1 MSFLIYKMVFSKEI
15 KGFNSVAGICNGLSA
30 EELYRSFKRKYKGID
45 FSDVSI
51 AMSDG
56 MPYIDEQ
63 YYIPRPA
70 AIIRGLRLLNITNQK
85 ALRTISYIELTNLE
99 NYFTGTYDYV
109 EATKKNFG
117 SFKKTEDGTFFTFA
131 QDSGLYIIF
140 NCNSGVVSN
149 QFKSFLSQ
157 FILEQFNTDV
167 YITEHSANDYLLNVI
182 ANEKTEYRISLSSI
196 FTDVSDEILR
206 SVCANASYIVTEKQL
221 QGDSCKVCYLKSGAV
236 ITDTGIKLYDK
247 NHQPCC
253 ISIGCRREE

>member
-1 MSFLIYKMVFSKEI
+1 MVSHGSIRLPAVRAFCSLLIHDTRLLF
-15 KGFNSVAGICNGLSA
+15 
-30 EELYRSFKRKYKGID
+30 ID
-45 FSDVSI
+45 KWALGGGKLIV
-51 AMSDG
+51 
-56 MPYIDEQ
+56 
-63 YYIPRPA
+63 IPRTEH
-70 AIIRGLRLLNITNQK
+70 G
-85 ALRTISYIELTNLE
+85 RTHGCVPIQ
-99 NYFTGTYDYV
+99 
-109 EATKKNFG
+109 
-117 SFKKTEDGTFFTFA
+117 TESRFVAPFWPSNREFSLFFAFA